1 MCYHILAVIAC
12 LFFSTK
18 LPAQSPAD
26 SIRREIRA
34 AYQSDDQRALGG
46 HFAQLGYYHINEG
59 HYDSSIV
66 YYRKSLAYTPP
77 DNGPLRAS
85 NLNGI
90 ATSHSF
96 LGRPDSAIYY
106 YQEALAIYLAAGD
119 TLHSAMVETNLS
131 ILFKNVAVYDK
142 AIEHA
147 FRAINSHEKLG
158 EWQSL
163 ASSLSTVSLVY
174 LKTGDFDNAL
184 RYGYRSLDT
193 RKQMNH
199 VKGIGQSYNNLGEIY
214 MVMQRY
220 DSALANLKKAM
231 ETKRSANDRK
241 SYATTLANLGSVMYR
256 LRRYREAKAYFDES
270 LVYRRE
276 FRDRVG
282 EAASCNGL
290 ARIALANN
298 DPGTADKLLTDA
310 ANILQES
317 SSPET
322 LRENLEIRIQV
333 CEVTKRYPLA
343 IDYMRQLI
351 AVKDSM
357 LSAEKAESMNAWQIR
372 YETFKKEQQ
381 IVLLEEQSELKS
393 AQLRTKQTMIYAL
406 SGGIFMLVVIAGLAY
421 NNFRVARK
429 GKLMQELFNKE
440 LNHRVKNN
448 LQLLASVLSLQ
459 SQELTDENAVVAVK
473 RNESRVNAMALI
485 HRKLYAGENSRSISM
500 AGYINELVDF
510 LLYSYDYSRDSIQ
523 VLVDARDFE
532 VDVDKAIPL
541 GLIMNELVSN
551 SLKYAFHSQPD
562 PEIRIKLEIQQKG
575 LTLQVE
581 DNGLGFVPPAHD
593 GDDKSF
599 GLKMINLLVKELRG
613 TIQFETA
620 NGTSVFITI
629 PLK

>member
-1 MCYHILAVIAC
+1 MCYHIFAVIAC
-12 LFFSTK
+12 LFFS
-18 LPAQSPAD
+18 LRLAAQSPAD

-34 AYQSDDQRALGG
+34 AFKTGDQNALGS
-46 HFAQLGYYHINEG
+46 HYAQLGYHFINEG
-59 HYDSSIV
+59 RYDSSIL
-66 YYRKSLAYTPP
+66 YYKKSLTHTRP

-85 NLNGI
+85 SLNGI
-90 ATSHSF
+90 ATSYGF
-96 LGRPDSAIYY
+96 LGRSDSAIYY
-106 YQEALAIYLAAGD
+106 YQEALAIYSAAGD

-131 ILFKNVAVYDK
+131 ILFKNLAVYDK

-147 FRAINSHEKLG
+147 FRAISSHEKLG
-158 EWQSL
+158 QWQSL
-163 ASSLSTVSLVY
+163 ASSFNTISLVY
-174 LKTGDFDNAL
+174 LKTGDFQNAL
-184 RYGYRSLDT
+184 RYAHRSLDT
-193 RKQMNH
+193 RRQNNY
-199 VKGIGQSYNNLGEIY
+199 VKGIGQSYNNIGEIY
-214 MVMQRY
+214 MVMRRY
-220 DSALANLKKAM
+220 DSALANLKKAI
-231 ETKRSANDRK
+231 EIKRSINDRK
-241 SYATTLANLGSVMYR
+241 SYATTLANLGNVMYR
-256 LRRYREAKAYFDES
+256 LQRYREGKAYFDES
-270 LVYRRE
+270 LAYRKE
-276 FRDRVG
+276 FGDRIG

-290 ARIALANN
+290 AKIALATN
-298 DPGTADKLLTDA
+298 DPKTADRLLTEA
-310 ANILQES
+310 EEILEETY
-317 SSPET
+317 SPET
-322 LRENLEIRIQV
+322 RRENLEIRIQA
-333 CEVTKRYPLA
+333 CEMTQRYSLA
-343 IDYMRQLI
+343 IGYMRQLI

-381 IVLLEEQSELKS
+381 IVLLEEQSVLKN

-429 GKLMQELFNKE
+429 GKVMQELFNKE

-485 HRKLYAGENSRSISM
+485 HRKLYAGENSRAIKM
-500 AGYINELVDF
+500 TGYINELIDF
-510 LLYSYDYSRDSIQ
+510 LLYSYDYSRNQIR
-523 VLVDARDFE
+523 VIVDGGDFD

-562 PEIRIKLEIQQKG
+562 PEIRIQMHAQQKE
-575 LTLQVE
+575 LTLRVE
-581 DNGLGFVPPAHD
+581 DNGLGFVPSLVD
-593 GDDKSF
+593 GEDKSF

-613 TIQFETA
+613 TIQFDTA
-620 NGTSVFITI
+620 HGTSAYIII